1 MAANWT
7 RLIVV
12 VAIRTLLEP
21 FRPSL
26 FEEQIGTRQYLLL
39 FHVRLLSVFGHILT
53 PIILLLR
60 CQKSGCRF
68 SCFIF
73 FHLVASPLLLCVRIL
88 LRSTSQVKERR
99 SSSTTGRA
107 TKTP

>member
-1 MAANWT
+1 MLKCDVHVHQDGPGGVAANWT

-26 FEEQIGTRQYLLL
+26 FEELIETRQYLLL

-60 CQKSGCRF
+60 C
-68 SCFIF
+68 
-73 FHLVASPLLLCVRIL
+73 
-88 LRSTSQVKERR
+88 
-99 SSSTTGRA
+99 
-107 TKTP
+107 